1 MTKVGTIGCYHHHDR
16 NLVAVVEIFC
26 QTDFAAKNSVF
37 CDLAK
42 NLAIQLAALGPSDE
56 DSFLNSQFVKDPS
69 STIKELIAKG
79 SKDLGEDL
87 ELGRLASMKVGSYGA
102 LIT

>member
-1 MTKVGTIGCYHHHDR
+1 M
-16 NLVAVVEIFC
+16 VAIVEIFC

-42 NLAIQLAALGPSDE
+42 NLAMQLAAIGPTDE
-56 DSFLNSQFVKDPS
+56 DSFLNSEFVKDPS
-69 STIKELIAKG
+69 VTMKDLIVAGNKEL
-79 SKDLGEDL
+79 GEQL
-87 ELGRLASMKVGSYGA
+87 ELGRFATMRVGSFGV

>member
-16 NLVAVVEIFC
+16 NMVAIVEVFC

-37 CDLAK
+37 RDLAK
-42 NLAIQLAALGPSDE
+42 NLALQLAALGPIDE
-56 DSFLNSQFVKDPS
+56 DSFLNSEYVKDS
-69 STIKELIAKG
+69 NSDIKSLIAQYAKEL
-79 SKDLGEDL
+79 GEQL
-87 ELGRLASMKVGSYGA
+87 ELGRFAIMKLGSYGA